1 MHWTLVSFKLVGIG
15 GHFIGAAGS
24 ITKTEMQPLEGKI
37 ECQSWCSVTVAPR
50 GIVELSPTTVYHC
63 FELMLCV

>member
-1 MHWTLVSFKLVGIG
+1 MHWALVSFKLVSIG
-15 GHFIGAAGS
+15 RYFIGAAGV
-24 ITKTEMQPLEGKI
+24 ITQTEVQPLEGKI

>member
-1 MHWTLVSFKLVGIG
+1 MHWALVSFKLVSTG